1 MIELR
6 SGTVPVDGGELYYE
20 RAGAGF
26 PVVLVHGALWDR
38 RIWEPQ
44 IEAFAAQ
51 HDVIRYDQRGHG
63 RSTPSASRYS
73 EVGDLHAL
81 LGGLGVARCAVVGCS
96 TGAQIAIDFA
106 LTHPDAAE
114 AIVPVAPLVSG
125 HEWSD
130 RGIEVLAEEIRGAV
144 DDGDAHLAME
154 MELAVWAPLST
165 DPDADALIRDV
176 ALENVDVYRV
186 DASLAEAPPSAVD
199 RLGEIQ
205 AATLVVV
212 GDNDVEEVHRMSDLL
227 AERVPGAQKRVI
239 AGADQPVNVRRPDKF
254 NQLVL
259 DFLSFRM

>member
-1 MIELR
+1 VIELN
-6 SGTVPVDGGELYYE
+6 SGSVPVEAGELYYE
-20 RAGAGF
+20 RSGEGF

-44 IEAFAAQ
+44 VGVFAAQ

-63 RSTPSASRYS
+63 RSSPPGSRYS
-73 EVGDLHAL
+73 EVEDLRAL
-81 LGGLGVARCAVVGCS
+81 LEGLAIERCAVVGCS
-96 TGAQIAIDFA
+96 TGAQVAIDFA
-106 LTHPDAAE
+106 IAHPELTD

-125 HEWSD
+125 HEWGD
-130 RGIEVLAEEIRGAV
+130 RGIEVLAGEIRAAV
-144 DDGDAHLAME
+144 RAGDPRQAME

-165 DPDADALIRDV
+165 DPDADGLIRDV
-176 ALENVDVYRV
+176 ALDNLDVYRM
-186 DASLAEAPPSAVD
+186 DASLADPPPSAIEH
-199 RLGEIQ
+199 LGEIL

-212 GDNDVEEVHRMSDLL
+212 GDHDVEEVHRMSDLL

-254 NQLVL
+254 NKLVL

>member
-1 MIELR
+1 VTELR
-6 SGTVPVDGGELYYE
+6 SGSVPVAGGELYYE
-20 RAGAGF
+20 RAGEGF

-44 IEAFAAQ
+44 VEALAGQ

-63 RSTPSASRYS
+63 RSAPPAGRYS
-73 EVGDLHAL
+73 EVGDLVAL
-81 LGGLGVARCAVVGCS
+81 LERLGVARCAVVGCS

-106 LTHPDAAE
+106 IAYPDLAD

-125 HEWSD
+125 HAWSD
-130 RGIEVLAEEIRGAV
+130 RGIEVLAAEIRSAV
-144 DDGDAHLAME
+144 DAGDPAQAME
-154 MELAVWAPLST
+154 MELAVWAPLAT
-165 DPDADALIRDV
+165 DADADALIRDV
-176 ALENVDVYRV
+176 AFDNVGVYAI
-186 DASLAEAPPSAVD
+186 DGSLADPSPPAVD
-199 RLGEIQ
+199 RLGGIQ

-212 GDNDVEEVHRMSDLL
+212 GDHDVEEVHRMSDLI

-254 NQLVL
+254 NKLVL